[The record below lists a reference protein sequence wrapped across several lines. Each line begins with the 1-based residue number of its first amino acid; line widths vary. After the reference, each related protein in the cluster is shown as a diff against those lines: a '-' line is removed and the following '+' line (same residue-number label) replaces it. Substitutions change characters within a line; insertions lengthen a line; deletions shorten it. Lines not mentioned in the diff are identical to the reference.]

1 MFRLPISQSELFNL
15 PDEPLMDGWGEK
27 WDDDAL
33 AVRLERFGLKLKK
46 SAKGYTVVKA
56 STGNPVAFPTLGYE
70 AVDRPHHDICNLLED
85 FELAE
90 AVKRQL
96 MDE

>member
-1 MFRLPISQSELFNL
+1 
-15 PDEPLMDGWGEK
+15 
-27 WDDDAL
+27 
-33 AVRLERFGLKLKK
+33 
-46 SAKGYTVVKA
+46 
-56 STGNPVAFPTLGYE
+56 VAFPTLDYE
-70 AVDRPHHDICNLLED
+70 AVDRPRHDICNLLED